1 MVEIVYSPNTENEV
15 AVIGAGPAGLSAAYH
30 LAKQNIKTIILEE
43 HPQVGRPVHCG
54 EGLSSL
60 ALKRMGLEDV
70 PSSALGL
77 KIKGIKIIFPNGQYT
92 VFREEGYDLNK
103 DLFEQYL
110 LEKAIA
116 AGASLQAEC
125 RVFQFSRKNGIWSI
139 NSNKMLIKSK
149 AIVDATGYQSLGNKI
164 LKLDPNGPN
173 LIAGAQYLIDNVK
186 NDGFIEFYIDPKL
199 APGGYLWLMPKDKDR
214 ANVGLVSTDSINIHK
229 NLKMF
234 LTKVGLDKNKI
245 IRPFGGMIP
254 CSGPIKKTYAEG
266 IILVGDAAGF
276 TSPMFEGGTQLALK
290 SGQIAAYTLAKA
302 KEIAAEKKLADPYIE
317 ELLKNY
323 EIEWRKNFPPYQKI
337 LQGKKFF
344 YSFSEEEL
352 NTIAKILPNDLTNLD
367 MVQKIK
373 ILIRL
378 FTIGK
383 NIKKTNFFKAMETFS
398 YSVAE
403 KYGW

>member
-1 MVEIVYSPNTENEV
+1 MAEIVYSPNSENEV
-15 AVIGAGPAGLSAAYH
+15 AVIGGGPAGLSAAYH
-30 LAKQNIKTIILEE
+30 LAKQGIKTIILEE
-43 HPQVGRPVHCG
+43 HPQVGQPIHCG

-60 ALKRMGLEDV
+60 ALKRLGLVDV
-70 PSSALGL
+70 PSNALGL
-77 KIKGIKIIFPNGQYT
+77 KIKGIRVVFPNGQYT

-110 LEKAIA
+110 LDKVIK
-116 AGASLQAEC
+116 AGASIQTNC
-125 RVFQFSRKNGIWSI
+125 RVFQFNRKNGIWSI
-139 NSNKMLIKSK
+139 NSNKMLLKTK
-149 AIVDATGYQSLGNKI
+149 AIVDATGYQGLGNKI
-164 LKLDPNGPN
+164 LKLDQNRPE
-173 LIAGAQYLIDNVK
+173 LIAGVQYLIDNVK

-199 APGGYLWLMPKDKDR
+199 APGGYLWIMPKDKDR
-214 ANVGLVSTDSINIHK
+214 ANVGLVSIDKINIHK
-229 NLKMF
+229 NLKIF
-234 LTKVGLDKNKI
+234 LAKTGLDKNKI

-290 SGQIAAYTLAKA
+290 SGQLAAQTIIKAREIA
-302 KEIAAEKKLADPYIE
+302 KEKGISDPYIE
-317 ELLKNY
+317 ELLKDY
-323 EIEWRKNFPPYQKI
+323 EKEWKKTFPPYQKI
-337 LQGKKFF
+337 LEGKKFF

-352 NTIAKILPNDLTNLD
+352 NTIARILPHDLTNLD
-367 MVQKIK
+367 LVQKIK
-373 ILIRL
+373 ILVRL

-398 YSVAE
+398 CSVAE